1 VGIETFGVKLIKDK
15 IEDADILCLGFPDII
30 TTQLPYKNP
39 TIRERQEQHGG
50 GYCIDTN
57 EFFERLGARSVRYID
72 VNCFHGV
79 EEIIDLN
86 YPHDL
91 GQYDLIIDP
100 GTLEHCFNIGQ
111 AWMNAAN
118 AVRKG
123 GYIYH
128 NNPITMVNHGF
139 WSFNPTGYH
148 DFYTQN
154 GFECEMYIQHEKNV
168 YNATGD
174 IIRRNF
180 ESETMSQV
188 IAQRLNIQP
197 LIYPTQSKY
206 LSK

>member
-1 VGIETFGVKLIKDK
+1 MGIDTFGVRLISDK
-15 IEDADILCLGFPDII
+15 IEDADVLCLGYPDII
-30 TTQLPYKNP
+30 TTQLPYSNP
-39 TIRERQEQHGG
+39 KIRERQGQHGG
-50 GYCIDTN
+50 GTCIDTD
-57 EFFERLGARSVRYID
+57 EFFERLGAKSVRYID

-100 GTLEHCFNIGQ
+100 GTLEHCFNVGQ
-111 AWMNAAN
+111 AWFNAAN
-118 AVRKG
+118 AVREG

-139 WSFNPTGYH
+139 WGFNPTGYH

-154 GFECEMYIQHEKNV
+154 GFSCEMYVQSGKNV

-174 IIRRNF
+174 VIRRHF
-180 ESETMSQV
+180 EPETLSQV
-188 IAQRLNIQP
+188 IAQRISKQP
-197 LIYPTQSKY
+197 LIYPTQTKY
-206 LSK
+206 LK